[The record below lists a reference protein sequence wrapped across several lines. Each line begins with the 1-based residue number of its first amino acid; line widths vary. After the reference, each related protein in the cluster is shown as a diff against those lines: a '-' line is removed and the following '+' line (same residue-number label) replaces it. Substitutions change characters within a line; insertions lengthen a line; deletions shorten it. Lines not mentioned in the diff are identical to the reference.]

1 LPTVRC
7 DHCGREVPEG
17 VFCTNCGAHTGTRE
31 PANLRRRVSY
41 APHPGEHV
49 LQPAILTTILPH
61 LGQRKVHEFRW
72 VFLGGL
78 TGVFV
83 LFLAGLITAALCVSV
98 LLLPLLYAL
107 YIYEA
112 QVYKEEPLPVAG
124 ALGLL
129 GIGIGIGVTIGTD
142 RLVSSEGTL
151 SFTVTG
157 GSLAITG
164 VVVPLIQ
171 EAVKPLPA
179 VALRVRPAFRDETMD
194 GLVFGVAAGLGFGV
208 GESFV
213 RFANVLTDLPV
224 RSTPGTWIYP
234 LVTTAVLL
242 PLLQGTATGILCA
255 AGWRVALGGADA
267 IALAGVPVA
276 VGGHVAF
283 STVTQV
289 LVNHGWSQLV
299 ILAWQAAVVVVL
311 LLFMRV
317 LLHRA
322 LLEEAGGQGS
332 ADRYCAHC
340 DRTVGAEGFCPTC
353 GMALTAVP
361 FHMRGAGRTGPA
373 AEEA

>member
-1 LPTVRC
+1 VCC

-17 VFCTNCGAHTGTRE
+17 VFCTHCGAHQGTRE
-31 PANLRRRVSY
+31 PGNLRRRVSY
-41 APHPGEHV
+41 AAHPGEHV
-49 LQPAILTTILPH
+49 LQPGVLTTLFPH
-61 LGQRKVHEFRW
+61 LGRRKVHEFRA

-78 TGVFV
+78 VGVFV
-83 LFLAGLITAALCVSV
+83 LFVAGLITAALCVAV
-98 LLLPLLYAL
+98 LLLPLVYAL
-107 YIYEA
+107 YLYEA
-112 QVYKEEPLPVAG
+112 QVYKEEPLPVAV

-142 RLVSSEGTL
+142 RLVSSEASL

-157 GSLAITG
+157 GSLAIMG

-213 RFANVLTDLPV
+213 RFANILTDLPV

-242 PLLQGTATGILCA
+242 PLLQGTTTGILCA
-255 AGWRVALGGADA
+255 AVWRVALGRADA
-267 IALAGVPVA
+267 LALVGVPVA

-299 ILAWQAAVVVVL
+299 ILAWQAAVVVL
-311 LLFMRV
+311 LLVFMRV

-322 LLEEAGGQGS
+322 LLEEAGEQAPGE
-332 ADRYCAHC
+332 RYCAHC
-340 DRTVGAEGFCPTC
+340 DRTVRAEGFCPSC

-361 FHMRGAGRTGPA
+361 YHTREARRSGPA

>member
-1 LPTVRC
+1 VRC
-7 DHCGREVPEG
+7 DHCGRDVPEG
-17 VFCTNCGAHTGTRE
+17 IFCTNCGARQGTGDPR
-31 PANLRRRVSY
+31 NLRRRVSY
-41 APHPGEHV
+41 AAHPGEHV
-49 LQPAILTTILPH
+49 LQPSVFTTILPH
-61 LGQRKVHEFRW
+61 LGKRKVHEFRW

-78 TGVFV
+78 VGVFV
-83 LFLAGLITAALCVSV
+83 LFVAGLITAALCVAV

-107 YIYEA
+107 YLYEA
-112 QVYKEEPLPVAG
+112 QVYKEEPLLVAA

-142 RLVSSEGTL
+142 RLVSSEARL

-157 GSLAITG
+157 GSLAMIG

-213 RFANVLTDLPV
+213 RFANILVDLPV

-242 PLLQGTATGILCA
+242 PLLQGTTTGILCA
-255 AGWRVALGGADA
+255 AGWRLALGRADA

-283 STVTQV
+283 STVTQM

-299 ILAWQAAVVVVL
+299 ILAWQAAVVVGL
-311 LLFMRV
+311 LLSLRV

-322 LLEEAGGQGS
+322 LLEEVGELGS

-340 DRTVGAEGFCPTC
+340 DRTTRAEGFCPSC

-361 FHMRGAGRTGPA
+361 YHTREARRPGGAA
-373 AEEA
+373 DEA

>member
-1 LPTVRC
+1 VRC

-17 VFCTNCGAHTGTRE
+17 VFCTNCGAHQGTRE
-31 PANLRRRVSY
+31 PVNLRRRISY
-41 APHPGEHV
+41 AAHPGEHV
-49 LQPAILTTILPH
+49 LQPGVLTTILPH
-61 LGQRKVHEFRW
+61 LGRRRLHEFRW

-78 TGVFV
+78 VGIFV
-83 LFLAGLITAALCVSV
+83 LFVAGLITAALCVSV

-107 YIYEA
+107 YLYDA
-112 QVYKEEPLPVAG
+112 QVYKEEPLPVAA

-142 RLVSSEGTL
+142 RLVSSEATL

-157 GSLAITG
+157 GSLAMVG

-171 EAVKPLPA
+171 EAVKTLPA

-213 RFANVLTDLPV
+213 RFANVISDLPV
-224 RSTPGTWIYP
+224 RSTPGSWIYP
-234 LVTTAVLL
+234 LLTTAVLL

-255 AGWRVALGGADA
+255 AGWRVALGRVDA
-267 IALAGVPVA
+267 IAVAGVPVA
-276 VGGHVAF
+276 VGGHIAF

-289 LVNHGWSQLV
+289 LVNHGWSQLL
-299 ILAWQAAVVVVL
+299 ILAWQAAVVL
-311 LLFMRV
+311 LLLVYMRV

-322 LLEEAGGQGS
+322 LLEEAAEQGP

-340 DRTVGAEGFCPTC
+340 DRIVRAEGFCPSC
-353 GMALTAVP
+353 GMALKAVP
-361 FHMRGAGRTGPA
+361 YHTR
-373 AEEA
+373 EA

>member
-1 LPTVRC
+1 VRC
-7 DHCGREVPEG
+7 DRCGNEVPEG
-17 VFCTNCGAHTGTRE
+17 VFCTHCGAHQGTRH
-31 PANLRRRVSY
+31 PRRLRRLGSY
-41 APHPGEHV
+41 SAHPGEHV
-49 LQPAILTTILPH
+49 LQPGVLTTIFPH
-61 LGQRKVHEFRW
+61 LGRRKVHEFRW

-78 TGVFV
+78 AGILV
-83 LFLAGLITAALCVSV
+83 LFVAGFITAALCVAV

-107 YIYEA
+107 YFYEA
-112 QVYKEEPLPVAG
+112 QVYRDEPLPVAA
-124 ALGLL
+124 ALGLV

-142 RLVSSEGTL
+142 RLVSNEARL
-151 SFTVTG
+151 SFTVAG
-157 GSLAITG
+157 GSLAIVG

-179 VALRVRPAFRDETMD
+179 VALRVRPAFRDQTLD

-213 RFANVLTDLPV
+213 RFAHILTDLPV

-242 PLLQGTATGILCA
+242 PLLQGTATGLVCA
-255 AGWRVALGGADA
+255 AGWRVALGRADA

-289 LVNHGWSQLV
+289 LANHGWTQLV
-299 ILAWQAAVVVVL
+299 ILAWQAAVVAVL
-311 LLFMRV
+311 LVFLRV
-317 LLHRA
+317 VLHRA
-322 LLEEAGGQGS
+322 LLDESGDQSS

-340 DRTVGAEGFCPTC
+340 DRTVRAQGFCPSC
-353 GMALTAVP
+353 GMALKAVP
-361 FHMRGAGRTGPA
+361 WRPA
-373 AEEA
+373 REA